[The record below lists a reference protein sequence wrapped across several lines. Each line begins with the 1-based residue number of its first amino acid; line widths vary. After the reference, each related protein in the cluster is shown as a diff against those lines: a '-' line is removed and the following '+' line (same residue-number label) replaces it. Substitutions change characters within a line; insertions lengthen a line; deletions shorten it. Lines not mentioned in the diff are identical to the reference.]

1 MASTDAHLSA
11 EGASEGMDDVEVEVL
26 AEPELADPVLIEG
39 LPGVGHVGTLVAEHL
54 IEEGDGELVRRI
66 HSEHLPPQ
74 VTVSDDGL
82 AELVS
87 IECHRVSLGDRDAL
101 VVTGDQQAGSGV
113 GHYRITEAVLDV
125 ATDLEVEQVLAL
137 GGVPTGELVEDHAVL
152 GAASSE
158 TLIETLESAGVEFRE
173 NEPEGGIVG
182 ISGLL
187 VGLGGRRDLDAACLM
202 GETSG
207 YLVDPKSA
215 QALLG
220 VLQELLEFE
229 IDLSDLEERADEM
242 EDVVDRMQEIEN
254 QNVPTDDDLRYI
266 G

>member
-1 MASTDAHLSA
+1 MN
-11 EGASEGMDDVEVEVL
+11 DVEVEVL
-26 AEPELADPVLIEG
+26 AEPELDDPVLVEG

-54 IEEGDGELVRRI
+54 IEEGESELLRRI
-66 HSEHLPPQ
+66 YSEHLPPQ
-74 VTVSDDGL
+74 VTVSETGL
-82 AELVS
+82 AELVAV
-87 IECHRVSLGDRDAL
+87 ECHHVAIGDRDLL
-101 VVTGDQQAGSGV
+101 VVTGDQQAASGV
-113 GHYRITEAVLDV
+113 GHYRIAEAVLDI
-125 ATDLEVEQVLAL
+125 AGEVGVGSVLAL
-137 GGVPTGELVEDHAVL
+137 GGVPTGELVEEHAVL

-158 TLIETLESAGVEFRE
+158 TLIETLEDVGVEFRE

-187 VGLGGRRDLDAACLM
+187 VGLGGQRGLTAACLM

-220 VLQELLEFE
+220 VLQTHLDFE
-229 IDLSDLEERADEM
+229 VDLTELEERADEM
-242 EDVVDRMQEIEN
+242 EDVVARMQEIED
-254 QNVPTDDDLRYI
+254 QNVPTEDDLRYI

>member
-1 MASTDAHLSA
+1 MASTDVHLSD
-11 EGASEGMDDVEVEVL
+11 ESPNEGMNDVEVETL
-26 AEPELADPVLIEG
+26 AEPELDDPVLIEG

-54 IEEGDGELVRRI
+54 IEEGEGEPVRRVY
-66 HSEHLPPQ
+66 SEHLPPQ

-82 AELVS
+82 AELVC
-87 IECHRVSLGDRDAL
+87 IECHHVALGNRDLL
-101 VVTGDQQAGSGV
+101 VVTGDQQAASGV
-113 GHYRITEAVLDV
+113 GHYRIAEAVLDI
-125 ATDLEVEQVLAL
+125 AAEFGVEQALAL
-137 GGVPTGELVEDHAVL
+137 GGVPTGELVEDHVVL
-152 GAASSE
+152 GAATDE

-187 VGLGGRRDLDAACLM
+187 VGLGGRRELNAACLM

-220 VLQELLEFE
+220 VLQEYLRFE
-229 IDLSDLEERADEM
+229 VDLTDLEERADEM
-242 EDVVDRMQEIEN
+242 EDVVARMQEIEN
-254 QNVPTDDDLRYI
+254 QNVPTDGDLRDI

>member
-1 MASTDAHLSA
+1 
-11 EGASEGMDDVEVEVL
+11 MDDVEIEVL
-26 AEPELADPVLIEG
+26 AEPDLTDPVLVEG

-54 IEEGDGELVRRI
+54 IEERDSELIRLLY
-66 HSEHLPPQ
+66 SEHLPPQ
-74 VTVSDDGL
+74 VTVQESGL

-87 IECHRVSLGDRDAL
+87 VELHRVPTENRDLL
-101 VVTGDQQAGSGV
+101 VLTGDQQAASGV
-113 GHYRITEAVLDV
+113 GHYRIANAVLDI
-125 ATDLEVEQVLAL
+125 AEETGAERVLAL
-137 GGVPTGELVEDHAVL
+137 GGIPTGEIVEEHAVL
-152 GAASSE
+152 GAATDE
-158 TLIETLESAGVEFRE
+158 ALIETLGDAGVEFRE

-187 VGLGGRRDLDAACLM
+187 VGMGGRRGFEAACLM

-215 QALLG
+215 QAVLV
-220 VLQELLEFE
+220 VLQELLDFE
-229 IDLSDLEERADEM
+229 IDFTELEERADEM
-242 EDVVDRMQEIEN
+242 EDVVERMQEIEN

>member
-1 MASTDAHLSA
+1 
-11 EGASEGMDDVEVEVL
+11 MDDVEVEVL
-26 AEPELADPVLIEG
+26 EEPELDEPVLIEG

-54 IEEGDGELVRRI
+54 IEERDGEVIRRLY
-66 HSEHLPPQ
+66 SRHLPPQ
-74 VTVSDDGL
+74 VTVDESGV

-87 IECHRVSLGDRDAL
+87 VELHHVTVGDRDLL
-101 VVTGDQQAGSGV
+101 VLTGDQQAASAI
-113 GHYRITEAVLDV
+113 GHYHIAEAVLDI
-125 ATDLEVEQVLAL
+125 AGELGVESVFGL
-137 GGVPTGELVEDHAVL
+137 GGVPTGELVEEYAVV
-152 GAASSE
+152 GAVADDS
-158 TLIETLESAGVEFRE
+158 LIETFEGIGVEFRE

-187 VGLGGRRDLDAACLM
+187 VGLGGRRGFEAACLM

-220 VLQELLEFE
+220 VLQELLDFE
-229 IDLSDLEERADEM
+229 IDLTQLEDRADEM
-242 EDVVDRMQEIEN
+242 EDVVAQMQELEN
-254 QNVPTDDDLRYI
+254 QTQTQNMPTDEDLRYI

>member
-1 MASTDAHLSA
+1 
-11 EGASEGMDDVEVEVL
+11 MDDIAVETL
-26 AEPELADPVLIEG
+26 AEPELDEPVLIEG

-54 IEEGDGELVRRI
+54 IEEADGELVRRI

-74 VTVSDDGL
+74 VTVSESGV

-87 IECHRVSLGDRDAL
+87 VDCYHVALDERDAL
-101 VVTGDQQAGSGV
+101 VVTGDQQAASGV
-113 GHYRITEAVLDV
+113 GHYRITEGVLDV
-125 ATDLEVEQVLAL
+125 AAEFGTDELLAL

-152 GAASSE
+152 GAASDESVV
-158 TLIETLESAGVEFRE
+158 ETLESVGVEFRE

-187 VGLGGRRDLDAACLM
+187 VGLGGHRGLDAACLM

-215 QALLG
+215 QAVLG
-220 VLQELLEFE
+220 VLQEHLGFE
-229 IDLSDLEERADEM
+229 IDLTDLEERADEM
-242 EDVVDRMQEIEN
+242 EDVVERMQEIED
-254 QNVPTDDDLRYI
+254 QNVPTEDDLRYI

>member
-1 MASTDAHLSA
+1 
-11 EGASEGMDDVEVEVL
+11 MDDVVETL
-26 AEPELADPVLIEG
+26 SEPELTDPILVEG

-66 HSEHLPPQ
+66 YSEHLPPQ
-74 VTVSDDGL
+74 VTVSQSGI
-82 AELVS
+82 AELVCV
-87 IECHRVSLGDRDAL
+87 ECHHVSLDGCDLL
-101 VVTGDQQAGSGV
+101 VVTGDQQAASGV
-113 GHYRITEAVLDV
+113 GHYRIAEAVLDIAGEFDV
-125 ATDLEVEQVLAL
+125 SEVLAL
-137 GGVPTGELVEDHAVL
+137 GGVPTGELVEEHAVL
-152 GAASSE
+152 GAASNDAM
-158 TLIETLESAGVEFRE
+158 IEPLEASGVEFRE

-187 VGLGGRRDLDAACLM
+187 VGLGARRDLDAACLM

-220 VLQELLEFE
+220 VLQEHLGFE
-229 IDLSDLEERADEM
+229 VDLTELEERADEM
-242 EDVVDRMQEIEN
+242 EDVVARMQEIEN
-254 QNVPTDDDLRYI
+254 QNVPTEDDLRYI

>member
-1 MASTDAHLSA
+1 
-11 EGASEGMDDVEVEVL
+11 MDDVVETL
-26 AEPELADPVLIEG
+26 AEPELTEPVMIEG

-54 IEEGDGELVRRI
+54 IEEGEGELVRRI
-66 HSEHLPPQ
+66 YSEHLPPQ
-74 VTVSDDGL
+74 VTVSESGVAD
-82 AELVS
+82 LVCV
-87 IECHRVSLGDRDAL
+87 ECHHVRLGDRDAI

-113 GHYRITEAVLDV
+113 GHYRIAEAVLDV
-125 ATDLEVEQVLAL
+125 AAEFEVSEILAL

-152 GAASSE
+152 GAVSE
-158 TLIETLESAGVEFRE
+158 ESLIDALESSGVEFRE

-187 VGLGGRRDLDAACLM
+187 VGLGERRGLDAACLM

-215 QALLG
+215 QAVLG
-220 VLQELLEFE
+220 VLQAHLDFE
-229 IDLSDLEERADEM
+229 IDLTELEERADEM
-242 EDVVDRMQEIEN
+242 EDVVARMQEIEE
-254 QNVPTDDDLRYI
+254 QNVRTEDDLRYI

>member
-11 EGASEGMDDVEVEVL
+11 GSPNEGMNDVEVETL
-26 AEPELADPVLIEG
+26 SEPELTDPVLIEG

-54 IEEGDGELVRRI
+54 IEEGEGELLSRI
-66 HSEHLPPQ
+66 YSEHLPPQ
-74 VTVSDDGL
+74 VTVSDEGL
-82 AELVS
+82 AELVCV
-87 IECHRVSLGDRDAL
+87 ECYHITFEGRDL
-101 VVTGDQQAGSGV
+101 LIVTGDQQAASGV
-113 GHYRITEAVLDV
+113 GHYRIAEAVLDS
-125 ATDLEVEQVLAL
+125 ATDLGAERIFAL

-152 GAASSE
+152 GAASNDS
-158 TLIETLESAGVEFRE
+158 LIETLESVGVEFRE

-187 VGLGGRRDLDAACLM
+187 VGLAGRRDLDAACLM

-215 QALLG
+215 QAVLG
-220 VLQELLEFE
+220 VLEELLSFE
-229 IDLSDLEERADEM
+229 VDLTELEERAEEM
-242 EDVVDRMQEIEN
+242 EDVVARMQEIEN

>member
-1 MASTDAHLSA
+1 MGSTDAHLSA
-11 EGASEGMDDVEVEVL
+11 GSANEGMDDVEVEVL
-26 AEPELADPVLIEG
+26 AEPELVDSVLIEG

-54 IEEGDGELVRRI
+54 IEEGESELLRRI
-66 HSEHLPPQ
+66 YSEHLPPQ
-74 VTVSDDGL
+74 VTVSESGL
-82 AELVS
+82 AELVC
-87 IECHRVSLGDRDAL
+87 IECHHVVLGDRDLL

-113 GHYRITEAVLDV
+113 GHYRIAEAVLDI
-125 ATDLEVEQVLAL
+125 AEEVGVESVLAL

-158 TLIETLESAGVEFRE
+158 SLIETLESSGVEFRE

-187 VGLGGRRDLDAACLM
+187 VGLGGRSGLDAACLM

-215 QALLG
+215 QAVLG
-220 VLQELLEFE
+220 VLEDLLEFE
-229 IDLSDLEERADEM
+229 VDLTDLEERADEM
-242 EDVVDRMQEIEN
+242 EDVVERMQEIEN
-254 QNVPTDDDLRYI
+254 QNMPTEDDLRYI